1 MSRQTR
7 NGRTARRGTQ
17 AAPGRTSRARVARRA
32 TRRARYRVAAVGVV
46 VALIAGGLTLVLP
59 RGAAA
64 GEITVYKTRSCG
76 CCGKWIAHMRMAGFR
91 VIEEN
96 RDDVGAVKRQQGV
109 PSTMYS
115 CHTSVAGGYVIEG
128 HVPADLVERLLE
140 ERPDVV
146 GLALPGM
153 PAGAP
158 GMEGAG
164 KVPYEVLAFSRSGEP
179 MTYAER

>member
-7 NGRTARRGTQ
+7 NGRAARRGMQ
-17 AAPGRTSRARVARRA
+17 SAPGRPPRARAARRA
-32 TRRARYRVAAVGVV
+32 VRGARYRVAAVGVL
-46 VALIAGGLTLVLP
+46 VALIAGGFTLVLP

-76 CCGKWIAHMRMAGFR
+76 CCGRWIAHVRRAGFR
-91 VIEEN
+91 VIEQN
-96 RDDVGAVKRQQGV
+96 REDVGAVKREHGV
-109 PSTMYS
+109 PGTMYS

-164 KVPYEVLAFSRSGEP
+164 KGPYEVLAFSRSGER